1 MKIRLCV
8 FLLVLVAA
16 SGLAA
21 QATASSKT
29 TDAATHQDKPRVL
42 LAYELADKNLD
53 PWRVLFR
60 TELGSAGYALE
71 EVEAAKLS
79 AATLSNYDLIVIYG
93 AVMAFTFKEP
103 MRDWLNTSPKFA
115 GRKVA
120 LFVTANRWFLKKYN
134 DQLAGLLKKAD
145 ASVVDAVSTATKSLS
160 DEEKRGLVR
169 AFVEKLPR

>member
-1 MKIRLCV
+1 MKNRLCV
-8 FLLVLVAA
+8 FLVVLAAA
-16 SGLAA
+16 SSLAA

-29 TDAATHQDKPRVL
+29 TDAATHPGKPRVL

-60 TELGSAGYALE
+60 IELGLAGYALE

-79 AATLSNYDLIVIYG
+79 AATLSDYDLILIHG

-103 MRDWLNTSPKFA
+103 MRDWLNTEPKLA

-134 DQLAGLLKKAD
+134 DQLASLLRKTG
-145 ASVVDAVSTATKSLS
+145 ASIADAVSTATKSLS
-160 DEEKRGLVR
+160 DGEKQGLVR